1 MAKSKKSFN
10 KKNKNKS
17 IKLGGSFIFGTSFET
32 KKKIFNEK
40 LLELKDECMKPDQ
53 QISSKFENIHNIC
66 LSKRIAKVIRDTF
79 KNSYTFVTIEKDD
92 DNTPFRKYKDI
103 RKYIN
108 SNKCWIIFYDDLF
121 DIYYI
126 YYPGNY
132 KIEKNNS
139 ENPDIYVKQ
148 TIYENPNIRE
158 IAKATSPVFTSPQT
172 GKHAEGLDFNY
183 INSNKYDNNSNMH
196 IIRERSKSKTKIRRS
211 NVFPKRVPQLVDP
224 STIQHAQPVGTINV
238 QPVDEKI
245 KIFKYSHRRIQYT
258 SDYNMIIVYPKRKGF
273 FY

>member
-1 MAKSKKSFN
+1 MAKSRKSFN

-17 IKLGGSFIFGTSFET
+17 IKLGGLYIFGTSFET
-32 KKKIFNEK
+32 KKQIFNEK
-40 LLELKDECMKPDQ
+40 LLGLIDKCMKSDQ
-53 QISSKFENIHNIC
+53 QKKYKFKNIREIC
-66 LSKRIAKVIRDTF
+66 LSKLIANEIRDTF
-79 KNSYTFVTIEKDD
+79 NNRYTFETIQKYYTVFD
-92 DNTPFRKYKDI
+92 KYKDI

-108 SNKCWIIFYDDLF
+108 SNKCWIIFYDDVF
-121 DIYYI
+121 GIYYT

-148 TIYENPNIRE
+148 TIYENPNIRPIE
-158 IAKATSPVFTSPQT
+158 NATSPQT
-172 GKHAEGLDFNY
+172 GKHAEGLDFIY
-183 INSNKYDNNSNMH
+183 INSNKYDNNYNMN
-196 IIRERSKSKTKIRRS
+196 IIRRS
-211 NVFPKRVPQLVDP
+211 NVFPKQVAQPVDT

-258 SDYNMIIVYPKRKGF
+258 SDHDMIIVYPKRKGF

>member
-32 KKKIFNEK
+32 KKQIFNEK
-40 LLELKDECMKPDQ
+40 LLNLIDYCMSLTPSQ
-53 QISSKFENIHNIC
+53 QRSYSFENIHNIC
-66 LSKRIAKVIRDTF
+66 LSKRIAKVITDTF
-79 KNSYTFVTIEKDD
+79 KKTYTFVTIEKFYTVFD
-92 DNTPFRKYKDI
+92 KYKDI

-108 SNKCWIIFYDDLF
+108 SNKCWIIFYDDVF
-121 DIYYI
+121 RIYYI

-148 TIYENPNIRE
+148 TIYENPNTKE
-158 IAKATSPVFTSPQT
+158 IAKATSPVFTSPQNV
-172 GKHAEGLDFNY
+172 KHAEGLYFNY

-258 SDYNMIIVYPKRKGF
+258 SDHDMIIVYPKKGF